1 MKDGDQPVRIYDNS
15 SDWQDPPLTWAERF
29 ACMGTAL
36 GLGFIAWVIMNL
48 VAAGYGRATAW
59 FGH

>member
-1 MKDGDQPVRIYDNS
+1 MRDEDQPVRINYE
-15 SDWQDPPLTWAERF
+15 DWANEPMTWTERL

-36 GLGFIAWVIMNL
+36 GLGFIGWVIWNL